1 MKHAIALENI
11 QYSYGRTPVLRDIT
25 FSVTP
30 GDFFII
36 IGPNGSG
43 KTTLMKLIS
52 GIAQPDTGMLKIIGR
67 PIHSYGRKILARQ
80 IAFVPQSVP
89 IDFPFTVKEVVLMG
103 RSPYQGVLGLEN
115 KEDIEKMQQ
124 AITFTGMAHLAD
136 RKMNQLSGG
145 ECQRA
150 FIARAICQEPSVLLL
165 DEPTASLDLSHQ
177 IRIMDLMEKLKAKK
191 QITIVMVSHDVN
203 LAAMYGNRLLLLDKG
218 RIARIGLPGEV
229 LTYQNLEKSY
239 GCTLLVDKNP
249 LGDVPRVTLVPG
261 KFVKKIA

>member
-11 QYSYGRTPVLRDIT
+11 QYSYGRAPVLRDIT

-30 GDFFII
+30 GDFFIV

-43 KTTLMKLIS
+43 KTTLMKLIA
-52 GIAQPDTGMLKIIGR
+52 GIAQPDTGMLKILDR
-67 PIHSYGRKILARQ
+67 PIHSYSRKILARQ

-103 RSPYQGVLGLEN
+103 RSPYQGMLGLET

-124 AITFTGMAHLAD
+124 AITFTSLAHLAD

-150 FIARAICQEPSVLLL
+150 FMARAICQEPSVLLL

-177 IRIMDLMEKLKAKK
+177 IRIMDLMEKLKAEK

-218 RIARIGLPGEV
+218 RIAEIGPPQEV
-229 LTYQNLEKSY
+229 LTYQNLERSY

-249 LGDVPRVTLVPG
+249 LGNVPRVTLVPG

>member
-1 MKHAIALENI
+1 MKQAVTLEKL
-11 QYSYGRTPVLRDIT
+11 QYSYARTPVLHDIT
-25 FSVTP
+25 FAVTP

-43 KTTLMKLIS
+43 KTTLMKLMA
-52 GIAQPDTGMLKIIGR
+52 GIAQPGSGFLNILDR
-67 PIHSYGRKILARQ
+67 PIHAYSRRDLARH

-103 RSPYQGVLGLEN
+103 RSPYQGMLGLEN
-115 KEDIEKMQQ
+115 KEDMEKTRQ
-124 AITFTGMAHLAD
+124 AINFTGMTHLAD

-177 IRIMDLMEKLKAKK
+177 IRIMDLMEKLKAEK

-203 LAAMYGNRLLLLDKG
+203 LAAMYGTRLLLLDKG
-218 RIARIGLPGEV
+218 RVAQIGPPREV
-229 LTYQNLEKSY
+229 LTYQNLERSY

-261 KFVKKIA
+261 KFVPK

>member
-1 MKHAIALENI
+1 MKHAITLENI
-11 QYSYGRTPVLRDIT
+11 QYSYARAPVLQDIT

-30 GDFFII
+30 GDFFIV

-43 KTTLMKLIS
+43 KSTLMKLIA
-52 GIAQPDTGMLKIIGR
+52 GISQPDKGMVKILER
-67 PIHSYGRKILARQ
+67 PVHSYRRKNLARQ

-103 RSPYQGVLGLEN
+103 RSPYQGMLGLEN
-115 KEDIEKMQQ
+115 KEDMEKTQQ
-124 AITFTGMAHLAD
+124 AITFTGLAHLAD

-145 ECQRA
+145 ECQRV

-165 DEPTASLDLSHQ
+165 DEPTAALDLSHQ
-177 IRIMDLMEKLKAKK
+177 IRIMDLMEKLKSEK

-218 RIARIGLPGEV
+218 RVAKIGPPQEV
-229 LTYQNLEKSY
+229 LTYQNLERSY

-261 KFVKKIA
+261 KFVPK

>member
-11 QYSYGRTPVLRDIT
+11 QYAYARSPVLQDIT
-25 FSVTP
+25 FSVSP

-43 KTTLMKLIS
+43 KTTLMKLIA
-52 GIAQPDTGMLKIIGR
+52 GIAQPGAGMVKILDN
-67 PIHSYGRKILARQ
+67 PIHSYSRRTLARK

-103 RSPYQGVLGLEN
+103 RSPYQGMLGLEN
-115 KEDIEKMQQ
+115 RDDIEKMRQ
-124 AITFTGMAHLAD
+124 AITFTGMTHLAD
-136 RKMNQLSGG
+136 RKMSQLSGG

-177 IRIMDLMEKLKAKK
+177 IRIMDLMEKLKAEK

-218 RIARIGLPGEV
+218 CIAEIGPPSEV

-261 KFVKKIA
+261 KFVPK

>member
-1 MKHAIALENI
+1 MKHAITLENI
-11 QYSYGRTPVLRDIT
+11 QYSYARTPVLRDIT
-25 FSVTP
+25 FSVSP
-30 GDFFII
+30 GDFFIV

-43 KTTLMKLIS
+43 KTTLMKLIA
-52 GIAQPDTGMLKIIGR
+52 GIAQPGTGMLKILDR
-67 PIHSYGRKILARQ
+67 PIHSYSRKILARQ

-103 RSPYQGVLGLEN
+103 RAPYQGVLGLEN
-115 KEDIEKMQQ
+115 KEDIEKMHQ

-177 IRIMDLMEKLKAKK
+177 IRIMDLMEKLKAEK

-218 RIARIGLPGEV
+218 RIAEIGPPREV

-261 KFVKKIA
+261 KFVKK

>member
-11 QYSYGRTPVLRDIT
+11 EYSYARTPVLRDIT

-30 GDFFII
+30 GDFFIV

-43 KTTLMKLIS
+43 KTTLMKLIA
-52 GIAQPDTGMLKIIGR
+52 GIAQPDKGLVNILDR
-67 PIHSYGRKILARQ
+67 PIHSYRRKSLARQ
-80 IAFVPQSVP
+80 IALVPQSVP
-89 IDFPFTVKEVVLMG
+89 MDFPFTVKEVVLMG
-103 RSPYQGVLGLEN
+103 RSPYQGMLGLES
-115 KEDIEKMQQ
+115 KGDMKKTQQ
-124 AITFTGMAHLAD
+124 AITFTGLDHLAD

-145 ECQRA
+145 ECQRV

-165 DEPTASLDLSHQ
+165 DEPTAALDLSHQ
-177 IRIMDLMEKLKAKK
+177 IRIMDLMEKLKTEK

-203 LAAMYGNRLLLLDKG
+203 LAAMYGTRLLLLDKG
-218 RIARIGLPGEV
+218 RVAEIGSPRDV
-229 LTYQNLEKSY
+229 LTYQNLERSY

-261 KFVKKIA
+261 KFVPK

>member
-1 MKHAIALENI
+1 MKHAITLKNI
-11 QYSYGRTPVLRDIT
+11 QYSYVRTPVLQDIT

-43 KTTLMKLIS
+43 KTTLMKLIA
-52 GIAQPDTGMLKIIGR
+52 GIVQPGSGMLNILDR
-67 PIHSYGRKILARQ
+67 PIHDYSRRLLARQ

-103 RSPYQGVLGLEN
+103 RSPYQGMLGLEN
-115 KEDIEKMQQ
+115 KEDKEKTQQ
-124 AITFTGMAHLAD
+124 AIIFTGMAHLAD

-177 IRIMDLMEKLKAKK
+177 IRIMDLMEKLKAEK

-218 RIARIGLPGEV
+218 RIAEIGPPREV
-229 LTYQNLEKSY
+229 LTYQNLERSY

-261 KFVKKIA
+261 KFVKK

>member
-1 MKHAIALENI
+1 MKTAINLENI
-11 QYSYGRTPVLRDIT
+11 QYSYARVPVLHDIT
-25 FSVTP
+25 FSVIS

-52 GIAQPDTGMLKIIGR
+52 GIAQADTGKLNILER
-67 PIHSYGRKILARQ
+67 PIGSYSRKNLARQ

-89 IDFPFTVKEVVLMG
+89 LDFPFTVREVVLMG
-103 RSPYQGVLGLEN
+103 RAPYQGMLGLEN
-115 KEDIEKMQQ
+115 REDMAKTQQ
-124 AITFTGMAHLAD
+124 AITFTGMQDLAD

-177 IRIMDLMEKLKAKK
+177 IRIMDLMEKLKAEK

-203 LAAMYGNRLLLLDKG
+203 LAAMYGSRLLLLDKG
-218 RIARIGLPGEV
+218 RIAEIGPPREV
-229 LTYQNLEKSY
+229 LTYQNLERSY

-261 KFVKKIA
+261 KFVPQ